1 MAKKASKQ
9 LVKEYTA
16 SNFSTLNAHADG
28 VVSNENELARL
39 KKFRADRALIKN
51 LGIIALIIGILAILL
66 GYAYSR
72 ANAPVIEIVEK
83 NVYIDKP
90 VYEVIKV
97 PDPELSEVIE
107 VPVYIEKIVKVPIQ
121 VGAVTDEFSFF
132 RHKALNNNG
141 ITVVTVGA
149 SYESVNSPYPESQWC
164 YAEGSKVISENAYN
178 RLGLGNKSGRS
189 SPVFTNVSQNDASK
203 FGSSIEALKNA
214 RKSCQWYPDRPPI
227 SDIGVT
233 PPFDSDPAP
242 TNPPGGGGKSGTG
255 FYINSNGYLLTN
267 HHVVDSC
274 SQIWINGSGSQIQA
288 RLIQQDK
295 NLDIA
300 ALKVLKTTRDYAK
313 FGKVRTGEDVMAL
326 GFPLGD
332 VLGTEIKATKG
343 NVSSLSGFEGN
354 KDYLQ
359 FTAPIQPGNSG
370 GPLLNEGG
378 FVVGINTANYGGERL
393 QNVNFAIKGTS
404 ASSFLGKHS
413 IEFEYGDYEE
423 PVASADLVEMGEKY
437 TVEVLCYQ

>member
-28 VVSNENELARL
+28 VVSNEHELARL
-39 KKFRADRALIKN
+39 KRFRADRALIKN

-132 RHKALNNNG
+132 RHKAINKNG
-141 ITVVTVGA
+141 ITFVTVGA
-149 SYESVNSPYPESQWC
+149 SYESVKSPYPESQWC
-164 YAEGSKVISENAYN
+164 YVSGSKVVSKNSFN
-178 RLGLGNKSGRS
+178 RITLGEKSGKGAPEFNKIS
-189 SPVFTNVSQNDASK
+189 KKDATV
-203 FGSSIEALKNA
+203 FGSNLEALESA
-214 RKSCQWYPDRPPI
+214 KSSCEWYPDRSPI
-227 SDIGVT
+227 SDIGNA
-233 PPFDSDPAP
+233 PPFESNPAP
-242 TNPPGGGGKSGTG
+242 TDPPDGKGKSGTG
-255 FYINSNGYLLTN
+255 FYINKDGYLLTN
-267 HHVVDSC
+267 QHVVDSC
-274 SQIWINGSGSQIQA
+274 DQIWINAGGSQIQA
-288 RLIQQDK
+288 RLIQQDEK
-295 NLDIA
+295 LDIA
-300 ALKVLKTTRDYAK
+300 ALKVQKITRDYAR

-332 VLGTEIKATKG
+332 ILGTEIKATKG

-393 QNVNFAIKGTS
+393 QNINFAIKGTS

-413 IEFEYGDYEE
+413 IDFEYSDYDE
-423 PVASADLVEMGEKY
+423 PINSADLVELGEKY
-437 TVEVLCYQ
+437 TVEVLCY

>member
-233 PPFDSDPAP
+233 PPFDSEPAP

-295 NLDIA
+295 NL
-300 ALKVLKTTRDYAK
+300 
-313 FGKVRTGEDVMAL
+313 
-326 GFPLGD
+326 
-332 VLGTEIKATKG
+332 
-343 NVSSLSGFEGN
+343 
-354 KDYLQ
+354 
-359 FTAPIQPGNSG
+359 
-370 GPLLNEGG
+370 
-378 FVVGINTANYGGERL
+378 
-393 QNVNFAIKGTS
+393 
-404 ASSFLGKHS
+404 SFLS
-413 IEFEYGDYEE
+413 FF
-423 PVASADLVEMGEKY
+423 
-437 TVEVLCYQ
+437 T